1 MGKKKSRRKVIPFKQ
16 DNRILYNTAKP
27 NRQARRLG
35 AVAVEPP
42 KKEEPK
48 RVSKAAVLKNKVQQ
62 AHEIQKKIVP
72 QGMTYGEYMA
82 YLKEKRQQLEEKKV
96 VARNQD

>member
-1 MGKKKSRRKVIPFKQ
+1 MGKRKNRYKAAPFKQ

-42 KKEEPK
+42 KQEKPK
-48 RVSKAAVLKNKVQQ
+48 RVSKAEVLTKRVRQ
-62 AHEIQKKIVP
+62 AQETQKRIVP
-72 QGMTYGEYMA
+72 PGMTYGEYMD
-82 YLKEKRQQLEEKKV
+82 YLKEKRQQLEEKRK
-96 VARNQD
+96 N